1 MNHGA
6 HGHDNHDA
14 TTPARC
20 AMHMLLTTDTT
31 DLCILVPQWRIT
43 TTFSLVRAL
52 LLVVGMGMAFEA
64 VRGVTRKYEAD
75 NGMHHHGGNGVRLPT
90 SRPTSPSSSSSSSP
104 FSTTTGMTRTTTT
117 GTGTTTI
124 GSRRRRRVIKSV
136 LYATQVGISFLLM
149 LVFMTYNVQ
158 VMAAVVVGSGLGYWF
173 FHVDVVDQYGASGKG
188 MACH

>member
-1 MNHGA
+1 MDHDKMNHGA

-14 TTPARC
+14 STPARC

-64 VRGVTRKYEAD
+64 VRGVTRRYEAD

-90 SRPTSPSSSSSSSP
+90 SRPTSPSSSSSS
-104 FSTTTGMTRTTTT
+104 FSTTT

-173 FHVDVVDQYGASGKG
+173 FHVDVVDPYGANGKG